1 MNSISPLSNHRTT
14 TSSSSDLSR
23 RKPKKKSP
31 PPPPPSLEK
40 WRSEKHP
47 QSVSHCWR
55 MGSEQ
60 KLVKDGFIIRKPT
73 KFHSPEEILRKLD
86 KAHVADGDEFDQVAR
101 ASAFSVGLLYES
113 MKLKV
118 LKKFSLACFNI
129 MYSCCK
135 RFTLAV
141 CSSLLVMFA
150 FVCNVIHFLKTSF
163 IMLAL
168 VFCWFVIMN

>member
-1 MNSISPLSNHRTT
+1 MDSISPLSNHQTA

-23 RKPKKKSP
+23 RKRKKKSP
-31 PPPPPSLEK
+31 PSPPPSLEK

-47 QSVSHCWR
+47 QSVSHRWR

-73 KFHSPEEILRKLD
+73 KIHSPEEILRFLAFLLALLHALIVNK
-86 KAHVADGDEFDQVAR
+86 VAR
-101 ASAFSVGLLYES
+101 ASAFSVGLLYGS

-135 RFTLAV
+135 RFPVV

-150 FVCNVIHFLKTSF
+150 FVYNVIHFLKTSF

>member
-1 MNSISPLSNHRTT
+1 MDSISPLSNHQTA

-23 RKPKKKSP
+23 RKRKKKSP
-31 PPPPPSLEK
+31 PSPPPSLEK

-47 QSVSHCWR
+47 QSVSHRWR

-73 KFHSPEEILRKLD
+73 KIHSPEEILRKLD
-86 KAHVADGDEFDQVAR
+86 TAHVADGDEFDQVAR
-101 ASAFSVGLLYES
+101 ASAFSVGLLYGS

-135 RFTLAV
+135 RFPVV

-150 FVCNVIHFLKTSF
+150 FVYNVIHFLKTSF

>member
-73 KFHSPEEILRKLD
+73 KFHSPEEILRLCDFALIVNK
-86 KAHVADGDEFDQVAR
+86 VAR
-101 ASAFSVGLLYES
+101 ASAFSVGLLYGS